1 MSSLTKSQAQ
11 KILAQYA
18 GTTAQWTVAVWL
30 EEHEEASWHPQ
41 RAILPWTQHYAL
53 VVYQGKDEV
62 ERWLLRPATYQSLL
76 AQLET
81 GATNPYAIAPIPGFI
96 YDDPAQVYWAR
107 ERTQALY
114 RDVVPLLSRLHQL
127 RYHLDDTPG
136 IPLSAALAWWK
147 QADSLIAQ
155 FPTYQIQAKDGRVG
169 RPQYQVHSS
178 FMLEELRLAE
188 LEIPKLQR
196 FLLEVPYPTSLPKFV
211 FKQRLSSRDYPA
223 LFDTPV
229 QEVVAKPGEKL
240 TTGSGDRYPER
251 RIYTS
256 WSFDHAFSLARTSEP
271 FLGSGLS
278 EADLIPANE
287 PNMHESACDVRAQLL
302 DIQARIT
309 KLLEAFPQR
318 D

>member
-1 MSSLTKSQAQ
+1 
-11 KILAQYA
+11 
-18 GTTAQWTVAVWL
+18 
-30 EEHEEASWHPQ
+30 
-41 RAILPWTQHYAL
+41 
-53 VVYQGKDEV
+53 
-62 ERWLLRPATYQSLL
+62 LL

-155 FPTYQIQAKDGRVG
+155 FPTYQIDVMDGQVG
-169 RPQYQVHSS
+169 RPKYQVHSS

-188 LEIPKLQR
+188 LQIPELQR
-196 FLLEVPYPTSLPKFV
+196 FLLEVPYPTPLPKFV
-211 FKQRLSSRDYPA
+211 FQQRLSSRDYPA

-229 QEVVAKPGEKL
+229 QEVVAKQGKKL

-251 RIYTS
+251 RTYMN
-256 WSFDHAFSLARTSEP
+256 WSFDHAFSLARTSES
-271 FLGSGLS
+271 FFGFELG
-278 EADLIPANE
+278 EADLTPHHE
-287 PNMHESACDVRAQLL
+287 PITQVPVDVRAQLL
-302 DIQARIT
+302 DIQERIT
-309 KLLEAFPQR
+309 KLLEAFPER